1 MSLIALDIGTS
12 GMRAVVYGLDGS
24 SRSTSYYEYH
34 SEFPQPGYVE
44 QDPQSWLD
52 AAVNCLKGVA
62 GYFEAGADQPLAIAV
77 TSQRSS
83 LIPMGK
89 DGKPLRRA
97 IMWQDKRT
105 VDQCSRLVEKY
116 TMQGLYRRTGLRIN
130 PYFVLPKILWLR
142 ENERELYDAAEKF
155 IGVQDLVVHRLT
167 GAYVTDHS
175 QACRTMMMD
184 IRTFT
189 WDQELLKEAG
199 ISSDR
204 LPRLVAPGATAGG
217 LTEEAAELTG
227 LPRGLPVIISGGDQQ
242 NAAVALG
249 VVKPGVAEANTGTG
263 SFVICAVER
272 PAFERSARVLCQAS
286 AIAGQWI
293 MEAGIFNTG
302 ATYRWMK
309 EQLCIDLENDSAA
322 YDHMNEEAAGSRVG
336 SNGVMLLPHFEGSA
350 APFWNPEAKG
360 LFFNL
365 SLNTKRGD
373 MIRAIMEG
381 IAIEINDNV
390 SLIEITSG
398 KISTVSVAGGMVRS
412 DLFCQIQADIYNK
425 KVARY
430 ENSEASSLGA
440 AMVAAVSLGIY
451 ENVEKAY
458 QNMVTSRP
466 EFFRPVEEHVEHTLK
481 LLERKHKLYNALAGG
496 NVYGSFAEM
505 DC

>member
-24 SRSTSYYEYH
+24 RRSTSYVEYH
-34 SEFPQPGYVE
+34 SEFPRPGYVE
-44 QDPQSWLD
+44 QDPRSWTE
-52 AAVNCLKGVA
+52 AAVKCLRGIA
-62 GYFEAGADQPLAIAV
+62 GYFESGEDRPLAIAV

-89 DGKPLRRA
+89 DGNPLRSA

-105 VDQCSRLVEKY
+105 VEQCDHLIGKY

-155 IGVQDLVVHRLT
+155 IGVQDLVVHCLT
-167 GAYVTDHS
+167 GEYVTDHS

-189 WDQELLKEAG
+189 WDQELLEEAG
-199 ISSDR
+199 IGEER
-204 LPRLVAPGATAGG
+204 LPRLVPPGTAAGG
-217 LTEEAAELTG
+217 LTAAMAELTG
-227 LPRGLPVIISGGDQQ
+227 LPQGLPVMIAGGDQQ

-286 AIAGQWI
+286 AVAGQWI

-309 EQLCIDLENDSAA
+309 EQLCPDFADDGAA
-322 YDHMNEEAAGSRVG
+322 YEQMNREAAGSKVG

-350 APFWNPEAKG
+350 APFWNPGAKG
-360 LFFNL
+360 MFFNL

-390 SLIEITSG
+390 SLIETASG
-398 KISTVSVAGGMVRS
+398 RISTVSVAGGMVRS

-440 AMVAAVSLGIY
+440 AMIAAVSLGFY
-451 ENVEKAY
+451 ENVEEAY
-458 QNMVTSRP
+458 RNMVTSRP
-466 EFFRPVEEHVEHTLK
+466 EFFEPVAEHAEHTLK
-481 LLERKHKLYNALAGG
+481 LLERKHRLYNALVGG
-496 NVYGSFAEM
+496 NVYGSFAETGR
-505 DC
+505 

>member
-24 SRSTSYYEYH
+24 RRSTSYCEYH
-34 SEFPQPGYVE
+34 SDFPQPGYVE

-52 AAVNCLKGVA
+52 AAVNCLKGVS
-62 GYFEAGADQPLAIAV
+62 GYCETGEDRPMAIAV

-83 LIPMGK
+83 LIPMGQ
-89 DGKPLRRA
+89 DGRPLRSA

-105 VDQCSRLVEKY
+105 VEQCGQLIRKY

-142 ENERELYDAAEKF
+142 ENQREIYDAAEKF
-155 IGVQDLVVHRLT
+155 IGVQDLVIHCLT
-167 GAYVTDHS
+167 GEYVTDHS
-175 QACRTMMMD
+175 QACRTMLMD

-199 ISSDR
+199 IREER
-204 LPRLVAPGATAGG
+204 LPRLVPPGTTAGG
-217 LTEEAAELTG
+217 LTEAVAEQTG
-227 LPRGLPVIISGGDQQ
+227 LPRGLPVIIAGGDQQ

-302 ATYRWMK
+302 STYRWMK
-309 EQLCIDLENDSAA
+309 EQLCPDLKDCSAA
-322 YDHMNEEAAGSRVG
+322 YDRMNEEAAGSRVG

-350 APFWNPEAKG
+350 APFWNPGAKG
-360 LFFNL
+360 IFFNL

-412 DLFCQIQADIYNK
+412 DLFCQIQSDIYNK

-440 AMVAAVSLGIY
+440 AMIAAVALGIY
-451 ENVEKAY
+451 ENVEEAY
-458 QNMVTSRP
+458 KNMVSDQP
-466 EFFRPVEEHVEHTLK
+466 ELFEPVEENVEHTLK
-481 LLERKHKLYNALAGG
+481 LLERKHKLYNALDGG
-496 NVYGSFAEM
+496 NVYGSFGEM
-505 DC
+505 G